1 MTNFWVLQ
9 GNPTKWDRPEKLYSE
24 PILGW
29 SVTGVEDHVAVGD
42 GALIWM
48 ANTKPALRGI
58 YAAGKVSG
66 APRTGYPLGW
76 GDDKQRATLTP
87 FVPLAIHWYVVHN
100 PVAVPE
106 LSSTAFSGNQIMK
119 MPRRTAYRCTKTEFD
134 AAISLIQAHGPTV
147 LPTRPGATFREWWN
161 TV

>member
-1 MTNFWVLQ
+1 V
-9 GNPTKWDRPEKLYSE
+9 DRPAKLYSE

-29 SVTGVEDHVAVGD
+29 SVTGVDDQVAVGD

-48 ANTKPALRGI
+48 ANIKPSLRGI

-66 APRTGYPLGW
+66 DPRTGYPLGW

-87 FVPLAIHWYVVHN
+87 FVPLAIHWYIVHN

-106 LSSTAFSGNQIMK
+106 LSGTAFSGNQIMK
-119 MPRRTAYRCTKTEFD
+119 MPRRTAYR
-134 AAISLIQAHGPTV
+134 
-147 LPTRPGATFREWWN
+147 
-161 TV
+161 